1 MRLLHTSDWHIG
13 RSLHGADLLADQ
25 ERVLTGLAE
34 LIIAEAVDVVVVAG
48 DIYDRAIPPA
58 VATAVLDSVL
68 TALRNT
74 GAQLVITPGN
84 HDSLV
89 RLGYAAGLLAA
100 NGVHLRTS
108 VQRLA
113 EPVLVDDEHGTVG
126 IYGIPYLEPDLAK
139 HTLGIPQARGHTAV
153 LRAAMDQI
161 RTDSDRRGLARTVV
175 LAHAF
180 VAGGAKGDSERDIT
194 VGGVELVP
202 ADVFAGVDYVALGHL
217 HRAQQISTAIHYSGS
232 PLAYSFTEAG
242 HVKSVKLVDLDADGL
257 SGVRIHELDRPRGMV
272 TLTGT
277 LDDLIGE
284 PSYDAHLQDYVSAQ
298 LLDVIRPVD
307 PMRRLRARFPYCVHL
322 DWVPVVDQVA
332 DSRRYAERIVGRS
345 DLGIA
350 TDFVQHV
357 RATPATEAE
366 TALLGAALVAG
377 RASEVAS

>member
-1 MRLLHTSDWHIG
+1 
-13 RSLHGADLLADQ
+13 
-25 ERVLTGLAE
+25 
-34 LIIAEAVDVVVVAG
+34 
-48 DIYDRAIPPA
+48 
-58 VATAVLDSVL
+58 
-68 TALRNT
+68 
-74 GAQLVITPGN
+74 
-84 HDSLV
+84 
-89 RLGYAAGLLAA
+89 
-100 NGVHLRTS
+100 
-108 VQRLA
+108 
-113 EPVLVDDEHGTVG
+113 
-126 IYGIPYLEPDLAK
+126 
-139 HTLGIPQARGHTAV
+139 
-153 LRAAMDQI
+153 
-161 RTDSDRRGLARTVV
+161 
-175 LAHAF
+175 
-180 VAGGAKGDSERDIT
+180 
-194 VGGVELVP
+194 
-202 ADVFAGVDYVALGHL
+202 
-217 HRAQQISTAIHYSGS
+217 
-232 PLAYSFTEAG
+232 
-242 HVKSVKLVDLDADGL
+242 
-257 SGVRIHELDRPRGMV
+257 MV